1 MNSNKY
7 LLKLNLFIESFTI
20 FTSRAEIFSASM
32 EFILYGYFFGKQKG
46 VASCYISFTDYG
58 NCIIYFQESKDLIGT
73 KKLLLSN

>member
-1 MNSNKY
+1 
-7 LLKLNLFIESFTI
+7 
-20 FTSRAEIFSASM
+20 M

-73 KKLLLSN
+73 KKLLLLN